1 VYLKV
6 KKFRVRRDIA
16 FGGVLA
22 GLEAGRQVLEHIL
35 VKNFHEAATLS
46 GLDITA
52 VTACEVNIFTEWQEF
67 PFEVGVEYLHGI
79 DRDMKQFVARTCG
92 TKNILHLDSPS
103 IVGGVPPVECNEEN
117 GVNAQVCIVILD
129 IIVAELFSCAPLGSG
144 NLCRCQGTGKIVSVT
159 NQRIGSGE
167 IEMLRCNIE

>member
-1 VYLKV
+1 MYLKV

-22 GLEAGRQVLEHIL
+22 GLEAGRKVLEHIL

-52 VTACEVNIFTEWQEF
+52 VTVCEVNIFTEWQEF

-79 DRDMKQFVARTCG
+79 DRDMR
-92 TKNILHLDSPS
+92 
-103 IVGGVPPVECNEEN
+103 NEEHTLPRQSKYCRWRSTR
-117 GVNAQVCIVILD
+117 GV
-129 IIVAELFSCAPLGSG
+129 
-144 NLCRCQGTGKIVSVT
+144 
-159 NQRIGSGE
+159 
-167 IEMLRCNIE
+167 